1 MQIKFIRSL
10 VDTAAQS
17 SYASAALISYIS
29 AIPVQRE
36 TRQIIMLL
44 HTTSKKIEIQSLIIS
59 DWEYLF

>member
-17 SYASAALISYIS
+17 SYASAALVSHIS
-29 AIPVQRE
+29 AFPVQRE

-44 HTTSKKIEIQSLIIS
+44 HTTSKKTEIQSLIIC

>member
-17 SYASAALISYIS
+17 SYASAVLISRIS

-44 HTTSKKIEIQSLIIS
+44 HTSSKKIEIQSLIIS